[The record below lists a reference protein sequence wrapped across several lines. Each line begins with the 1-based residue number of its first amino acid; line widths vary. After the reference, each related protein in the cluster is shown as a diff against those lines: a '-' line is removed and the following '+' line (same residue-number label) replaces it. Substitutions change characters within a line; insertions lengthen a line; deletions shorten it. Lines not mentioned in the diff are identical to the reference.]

1 MTKTKQTQI
10 LWKREKHKKYWKNG
24 SLQASNMV
32 VGVTCNMKPSTRI
45 NQCWVPA
52 LQNIVG
58 IRKPGPQSMKSIPYT
73 TNQPTKTKD
82 FNTRNKKHSWLDFTR
97 TYNWKAK
104 GKVERWTCRTYLQ
117 SWLRWFVGETGEKGE
132 IGQRGK
138 LKVPFFLACEK
149 ILVCIKE
156 EGKNLEWVKD

>member
-1 MTKTKQTQI
+1 MEAY
-10 LWKREKHKKYWKNG
+10 KRVTWLLESHVTWNQVHGLTSVG
-24 SLQASNMV
+24 SQLCRTLLGSESLVLKAWRAFP
-32 VGVTCNMKPSTRI
+32 T
-45 NQCWVPA
+45 
-52 LQNIVG
+52 
-58 IRKPGPQSMKSIPYT
+58 
-73 TNQPTKTKD
+73 QPTKTKD
-82 FNTRNKKHSWLDFTR
+82 LNTRNKKHSWLDFTR

-104 GKVERWTCRTYLQ
+104 GKVERWTCKTYLR
-117 SWLRWFVGETGEKGE
+117 SWLRWFGGETGEKGE